1 MCVIQIN
8 SDPNLQRGI
17 RRGVALVRVE
27 RKVGCSILGRDR
39 PESLTTFSDS
49 AWHCQTH
56 SNRRECHRSSEI
68 TRVSE

>member
-49 AWHCQTH
+49 AYGTAKRTATGVNVTGPQ
-56 SNRRECHRSSEI
+56 R
-68 TRVSE
+68 